1 MHFVVGADDNVS
13 WSSVKILPLNKD
25 INGIAGK
32 TLIAGTW
39 VRNSELQLK
48 VIDGLIVIKPRQ
60 TKYLKVTL
68 ACAILDIYLFNV

>member
-13 WSSVKILPLNKD
+13 WGSVKILSLNED

-39 VRNSELQLK
+39 MRNPKLLLK